1 MRHLDYSRLPAG
13 EIVARLRDGTL
24 PPAEISRSV
33 IDRHARLEPA
43 LKAWS
48 WFESRRVELAYR
60 DGLPLADPRLTLL
73 GVPVGVK
80 DIIDVEGM
88 PTGLGL
94 PGAAAPAPRSAAC
107 VELLRAAGAVPVG
120 KTVTAEL
127 AFSHPGPTRNPR
139 MPGHT
144 PGGSSSGSA
153 AAVAA
158 GMVPLALGTQ
168 TGGSVIRPAAYC
180 GVVGVKTSLN
190 AVPPAGVSP
199 VADSLDCVG
208 WFTRS
213 VTDAILAGRAL
224 LPWRNLAPRQPVS
237 GLRVWRLD
245 ATELGRL
252 APEARQALDHAAA
265 ALRRAG
271 CAVAEAPL
279 ADLLPAL
286 AECHRRIMLH
296 ELSRSLLPIHRTRRH
311 ELSAVMLKA
320 IEAGRAVTA
329 GQYGEALHQ
338 VREARAALDARMR
351 DVDVIL
357 TPSAAGE
364 APAGLHHTGDS
375 TFNRVWSVLG
385 WPAVHLP
392 TDQSPGGLPVGVQCV
407 GRLGEDEALL
417 RHAEA
422 IHSLI
427 DRREPEPRS
436 QAPMAQ

>member
-1 MRHLDYSRLPAG
+1 MRHLDHSRLSAG
-13 EIVARLRDGTL
+13 EIAA
-24 PPAEISRSV
+24 PPSDDTPAPADIAHGV
-33 IDRHARLEPA
+33 IERHARLEPA
-43 LKAWS
+43 LGAWS
-48 WFESRRVELAYR
+48 WFEPRQVERAYR
-60 DGLPLADPRLTLL
+60 DGPAPADPRPCLL

-80 DIIDVEGM
+80 DIIDVADM

-94 PGAAAPAPRSAAC
+94 PGAAAPASRHAAC

-127 AFSHPGPTRNPR
+127 AFSHPGPTRNPHL
-139 MPGHT
+139 PGHT

-180 GVVGVKTSLN
+180 GVVGIKTSLN
-190 AVPPAGVSP
+190 AVPSAGVAP
-199 VADSLDCVG
+199 VADSLDCLG
-208 WFTRS
+208 WFTHS
-213 VTDAILAGRAL
+213 VADAILAARVL
-224 LPWRNLAPRQPVS
+224 LPWRDLAPRPPGN

-245 ATELGRL
+245 ATELGPL
-252 APEARQALDHAAA
+252 AVEARQTLDEASA
-265 ALRRAG
+265 ALRGAG
-271 CAVAEAPL
+271 CAVLEAPL
-279 ADLLPAL
+279 AGLLPAL

-296 ELSRSLLPIHRTRRH
+296 ELARTLLPILRTRGH

-329 GQYGEALHQ
+329 SQYQEARHQ
-338 VREARAALDARMR
+338 VREAHAALDARMR
-351 DVDVIL
+351 DIDLIL

-392 TDQSPGGLPVGVQCV
+392 TSWSPRGLPVGVQLV
-407 GRLGEDEALL
+407 GRQGEDEALL

-422 IHSLI
+422 LHPLI
-427 DRREPEPRS
+427 DRRMPAPRG

>member
-1 MRHLDYSRLPAG
+1 MRHLDYFRLSAG
-13 EIVARLRDGTL
+13 EIAARLRDGAL
-24 PPAEISRSV
+24 APADISRSV
-33 IDRHARLEPA
+33 LERHACLEPA
-43 LKAWS
+43 LSAWS
-48 WFESRRVELAYR
+48 WFEPRRVELAYR
-60 DGLPLADPRLTLL
+60 DGLPPAHPALPLL

-107 VELLRAAGAVPVG
+107 VELLRTAGAVPVG

-127 AFSHPGPTRNPR
+127 AFSHPGPTRNPHV
-139 MPGHT
+139 PGHT

-190 AVPPAGVSP
+190 AVPSAGVAP
-199 VADSLDCVG
+199 VADSLDCLG

-213 VTDAILAGRAL
+213 VADAILAGSVL
-224 LPWRNLAPRQPVS
+224 LPWQDLAPRPPGN

-245 ATELGRL
+245 ATELGPL
-252 APEARQALDHAAA
+252 APEARRALDDASA
-265 ALRRAG
+265 ALRGVG
-271 CAVAEAPL
+271 CAVVEAPL
-279 ADLLPAL
+279 AGLLPAL

-296 ELSRSLLPIHRTRRH
+296 ELARTLLPVIRTQGR
-311 ELSAVMLKA
+311 ELSPTMLKA
-320 IEAGRAVTA
+320 IEAGRAVSA
-329 GQYGEALHQ
+329 SQYQEARHQ
-338 VREARAALDARMR
+338 VREARATLDARMR
-351 DVDVIL
+351 EADVIL

-375 TFNRVWSVLG
+375 TFNRIWSVLG

-392 TDQSPGGLPVGVQCV
+392 TDWSPRGLPVGVQLV
-407 GRLGEDEALL
+407 GGPGEDETLL
-417 RHAEA
+417 RHAQA
-422 IHSLI
+422 IHPLI
-427 DRREPEPRS
+427 DRRGPAPRI